1 MINIE
6 VREFKIKID
15 NKEYTFRLDFEALIK
30 FDKKYGLE
38 GMELFNKFLSGN
50 DTYECIIKILSCSC
64 IEKEWEEEELKKGL
78 SFNFN
83 TMRLFDEITFTLAE
97 GLINDDLDGS
107 NKEKN

>member
-6 VREFKIKID
+6 VKEFKIKID
-15 NKEYTFRLDFEALIK
+15 NKEYTFRLDFQALIK

-50 DTYECIIKILSCSC
+50 DTYECITKILSCSC
-64 IEKEWEEEELKKGL
+64 VEKEWEEEDLKVKL
-78 SFNFN
+78 SFNFH
-83 TMRLFDEITFTLAE
+83 TMRLFDEITFALAE
-97 GLINDDLDGS
+97 GLINDNSDGS